1 MLQGIKTRGRGG
13 NERKRFE
20 NEDKE
25 GGIGTM
31 RRFEIES
38 EGRERGEGER
48 IIRRGEN
55 NKEKRRARR

>member
-1 MLQGIKTRGRGG
+1 
-13 NERKRFE
+13 
-20 NEDKE
+20 
-25 GGIGTM
+25 M

-55 NKEKRRARR
+55 KEKRRARRKEGDRRKSNRRRG